1 MLTRSSGSGRNM
13 TKKIKIGS
21 GGNKNRRGIFF
32 FFFFSLDDIPKKN
45 HLFTFFSGKVY
56 TNLGEAVA
64 YQTKKQIKQKFF
76 KNKLILIFI
85 LPVTPLPY
93 HPVRNYTKT

>member
-1 MLTRSSGSGRNM
+1 M
-13 TKKIKIGS
+13 KKIKIGS
-21 GGNKNRRGIFF
+21 GENPVKE
-32 FFFFSLDDIPKKN
+32 FFFSLDAISKN
-45 HLFTFFSGKVY
+45 HLFTFFPGKVY

>member
-1 MLTRSSGSGRNM
+1 M

-32 FFFFSLDDIPKKN
+32 FFFFSLDDIPKKKIIY
-45 HLFTFFSGKVY
+45 LLFFSGKVY